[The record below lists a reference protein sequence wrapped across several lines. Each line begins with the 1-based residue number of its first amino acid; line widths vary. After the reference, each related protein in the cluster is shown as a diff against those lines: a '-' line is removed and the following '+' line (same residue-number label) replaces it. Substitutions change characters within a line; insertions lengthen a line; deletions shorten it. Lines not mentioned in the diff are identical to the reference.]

1 MKTSKLSLKWLDAF
15 LLTARTGAVQDA
27 AEEAGLSVSTV
38 SHHLRSLEDTL
49 GVTLFDHTRRP
60 MRLTSAGAVFY
71 SHVDKAMRI
80 LRRAEMEAQSGDL
93 IDTRAMSLAM
103 VEDFDSEIGP
113 ELARALAAGMP
124 KCQFR
129 HLTRP
134 SHEILDMIRDQEVE
148 IGIAARPQYISED
161 IHELPL
167 MTEPFVLAL
176 PSAASLVCVAAL
188 APPFFI
194 LPFSCCGGPPLF
206 ILPLSFCGSAPA
218 FFTAYFSLRQ
228 RPRFLYC
235 PFLLAAAPCFFLPN
249 SRSGSAPSFYPAH
262 FSLRQHPRFLYCPF
276 LVAAAPRFLYCP
288 FLVAAA
294 PRFLYCP
301 FLVAAAPTLFILTNS
316 CCGSNPAS
324 YTAHFSLRQ
333 RPAFYTAWC
342 SLWQRLRF

>member
-134 SHEILDMIRDQEVE
+134 SHEILDMIRDQEVDV
-148 IGIAARPQYISED
+148 GIAARPQFMSEN
-161 IHELPL
+161 IQELPL
-167 MTEPFVLAL
+167 LKEPFVLVL
-176 PSAASLVCVAAL
+176 PSEAKDAPETFLSNTPPLPLLRYSSNQIIATQIEQHLRRLRLQIPSRFEFESNQSLLSMVADGDGWTIATPLNYMRARRFHRQITL
-188 APPFFI
+188 APFPGKT
-194 LPFSCCGGPPLF
+194 FSRY
-206 ILPLSFCGSAPA
+206 LSI
-218 FFTAYFSLRQ
+218 FTAEATPKQVVAPVSSTMRRLIHERAI
-228 RPRFLYC
+228 RPSVERMPWLSELFQ
-235 PFLLAAAPCFFLPN
+235 LLPDDAN
-249 SRSGSAPSFYPAH
+249 
-262 FSLRQHPRFLYCPF
+262 
-276 LVAAAPRFLYCP
+276 V
-288 FLVAAA
+288 
-294 PRFLYCP
+294 
-301 FLVAAAPTLFILTNS
+301 
-316 CCGSNPAS
+316 
-324 YTAHFSLRQ
+324 
-333 RPAFYTAWC
+333 
-342 SLWQRLRF
+342 

>member
-134 SHEILDMIRDQEVE
+134 SHEILDMIRDQEVDV
-148 IGIAARPQYISED
+148 GIAARPQFMSEN
-161 IHELPL
+161 IQELPL
-167 MTEPFVLAL
+167 LKEPFVLVL
-176 PSAASLVCVAAL
+176 PSEAKD
-188 APPFFI
+188 APEAF
-194 LPFSCCGGPPLF
+194 LSNTPPL
-206 ILPLSFCGSAPA
+206 PL
-218 FFTAYFSLRQ
+218 LR
-228 RPRFLYC
+228 Y
-235 PFLLAAAPCFFLPN
+235 
-249 SRSGSAPSFYPAH
+249 S
-262 FSLRQHPRFLYCPF
+262 
-276 LVAAAPRFLYCP
+276 
-288 FLVAAA
+288 
-294 PRFLYCP
+294 
-301 FLVAAAPTLFILTNS
+301 
-316 CCGSNPAS
+316 SNQIIA
-324 YTAHFSLRQ
+324 TQ
-333 RPAFYTAWC
+333 IE
-342 SLWQRLRF
+342 Q